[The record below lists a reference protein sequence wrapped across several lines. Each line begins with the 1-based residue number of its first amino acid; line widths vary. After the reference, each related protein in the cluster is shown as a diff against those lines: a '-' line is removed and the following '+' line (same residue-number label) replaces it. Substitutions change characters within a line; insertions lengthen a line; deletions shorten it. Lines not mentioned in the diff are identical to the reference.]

1 MLFFNKNNKCGQIRL
16 SLAAAVNSHLGISVD
31 WIQNHV
37 AQCPRCQRRLIG
49 FNRVEIGFNFLK
61 SQPHRLDLLRRANNQ
76 AINILKHG
84 LRETPRA
91 KALKQTQ
98 PEPKWYQRCA
108 RYTHSVG
115 NAAACLAVLLIMR
128 MGIFSS
134 MDKFQTEGQKAL
146 KQYYKH
152 QLPEDLS
159 IVDELFET

>member
-1 MLFFNKNNKCGQIRL
+1 
-16 SLAAAVNSHLGISVD
+16 
-31 WIQNHV
+31 
-37 AQCPRCQRRLIG
+37 
-49 FNRVEIGFNFLK
+49 
-61 SQPHRLDLLRRANNQ
+61 
-76 AINILKHG
+76 
-84 LRETPRA
+84 
-91 KALKQTQ
+91 
-98 PEPKWYQRCA
+98 
-108 RYTHSVG
+108 VG